1 VSGVG
6 GTSLL
11 HLTIGE
17 ERRGEL
23 TPWWGRVAGFDATSS
38 CCDAS
43 GQGNVAEDADAV
55 VVVVVDKVK
64 GGRRRSTP
72 GCEEECSCYC
82 CTVVDASLGS
92 AVASDEC
99 TGCSLSRASRQWKAA
114 D

>member
-1 VSGVG
+1 MSGVG
-6 GTSLL
+6 CTSLL

-23 TPWWGRVAGFDATSS
+23 TPWWGRVAGFDASSS

-55 VVVVVDKVK
+55 VVVVVVDKVK
-64 GGRRRSTP
+64 GGRRRLTP

-82 CTVVDASLGS
+82 CTVVDVSLGS

-99 TGCSLSRASRQWKAA
+99 TGCSLSMASLQ
-114 D
+114 

>member
-1 VSGVG
+1 MSGVG

-23 TPWWGRVAGFDATSS
+23 TLWWGRLAGFDAASS

-43 GQGNVAEDADAV
+43 GQGNVAEDADAA
-55 VVVVVDKVK
+55 VVVDKVK

-72 GCEEECSCYC
+72 GCEEEYSCYC

-92 AVASDEC
+92 AAASDEC
-99 TGCSLSRASRQWKAA
+99 TDCSLSMASLQWKAA